1 MYNPGFSIFK
11 LSSGIKKNNKK
22 KTFVFSRTKKR
33 ADAIKEKRRN
43 RMTMSEASVN
53 DVIVLTYDV
62 TACMCVNVH
71 ASVLICVPVCVTL
84 SQCLLLL
91 LRNAEP
97 HF

>member
-11 LSSGIKKNNKK
+11 LSSGIEKKKRKRKNICIHENKK
-22 KTFVFSRTKKR
+22 SWCNQPEKT
-33 ADAIKEKRRN
+33 N
-43 RMTMSEASVN
+43 RMTMSEASVD

-84 SQCLLLL
+84 SVSSSSSS
-91 LRNAEP
+91 
-97 HF
+97 